1 MPIFLFHFFFVIIDT
16 FEINN
21 KTEIGIVQSQRFTE
35 ENEANENLY
44 VYVEFMPRI
53 VGGTEA
59 YPGQFVGQ
67 VSF

>member
-1 MPIFLFHFFFVIIDT
+1 MPIFLFHFFIIIDT

-44 VYVEFMPRI
+44 VYVEFMPPRI